1 MNKRALVLLTTL
13 ALILTA
19 CVHGNNSTTNTNG
32 SQSAAFQASFAPL
45 GGIGPFPNDLYFN
58 HSDGTPNTTGTLSIP
73 VLASGA
79 SNPAN
84 APTLAMNH
92 LDGFGTQSVINA
104 YFTESL
110 DAKSLSA
117 SDVLVFKVTANP
129 QTKVIDYTK
138 GGTPLVPG
146 ADCSAATTD
155 YTVGVSSASD
165 SGGTVLNITP
175 CKPLAGGSTYLVVL
189 TNGIKDINGAAAA
202 PSADYSLILTAD
214 LPVLSGGSMGTTG
227 NPQLDQVAQF
237 TIPQLLV
244 AAGAGIN
251 PHDIVL
257 TFSFSTQYIGATFAA
272 LEANT
277 PAGIGT
283 LADTGLNSSNVL
295 PPGASP
301 GYAEIYAGTLKIPY
315 YLSVAT
321 PSNPAPALSGYWHT
335 ASGGDT
341 TALSPMPAATT
352 DVTIPMLATL
362 PIPNNGANGGCP
374 APAAPASGWPVVI
387 FQHGITQDRE
397 NVFAVADALAKAC
410 IAAVAIDLPLHGI
423 TDTSSNVAT
432 NPFYDNQLF
441 AGGPAQALV
450 TGERTFNL
458 PEVTP
463 FFPTASSTVAPSG
476 SYFIN
481 LGSLL
486 TSRDNLR
493 EAVADLISLR
503 KGIPG
508 ITAFGT
514 ANTLF
519 DGSQISFVGHSLGAI
534 VGTTFL
540 AVDGSH
546 ILAATLANPGGNI
559 TQLLLNSVSFAP
571 QINSGL
577 QAEGIVPGTQFY
589 DDFFRDTQTVIEN
602 GDPANYAALAA
613 ANDPIHMI
621 EVVGGFGTDPCNVP
635 DTVVPNSS
643 TQLLANLMGLTPASS
658 SIGPGLA
665 PIHALVQFTAGTHG
679 SLLSPAVPSSACNA
693 DAALYG
699 AVTLEMQTEMANFMG
714 SNGRYL
720 PINNNPAGLIK

>member
-32 SQSAAFQASFAPL
+32 SQSAAFQASYAPL
-45 GGIGPFPNDLYFN
+45 SGIGPFPNDLYFN
-58 HSDGTPNTTGTLSIP
+58 GSTTGTLNIP

-110 DAKSLSA
+110 DAKSLNT
-117 SDVLVFKVTANP
+117 SDVLVFKVTADP

-146 ADCSAATTD
+146 ADCSASTTD

-189 TNGIKDINGAAAA
+189 TNGIKNINGAAAA
-202 PSADYSLILTAD
+202 PSADYSLILAAD
-214 LPVLSGGSMGTTG
+214 LPVLSGGQMGTTG
-227 NPQLDQVAQF
+227 NAQLDQVALF
-237 TIPQLLV
+237 TLPQLAV
-244 AAGAGIN
+244 AAGANIN
-251 PHDIVL
+251 PQSIVL

-283 LADTGLNSSNVL
+283 LADTGLNSSKVL

-321 PSNPAPALSGYWHT
+321 PSNPAPALTGYWHT

-352 DVTIPMLATL
+352 DVTIPMLAT
-362 PIPNNGANGGCP
+362 IPDSSSGCT
-374 APAAPASGWPVVI
+374 APLAGWPVVI

-397 NVFAVADALAKAC
+397 NVFAIADALAKAC

-503 KGIPG
+503 KGIPS

-519 DGSQISFVGHSLGAI
+519 DGSQISYVGHSLGAI
-534 VGTTFL
+534 VG
-540 AVDGSH
+540 
-546 ILAATLANPGGNI
+546 
-559 TQLLLNSVSFAP
+559 
-571 QINSGL
+571 
-577 QAEGIVPGTQFY
+577 E
-589 DDFFRDTQTVIEN
+589 
-602 GDPANYAALAA
+602 
-613 ANDPIHMI
+613 
-621 EVVGGFGTDPCNVP
+621 
-635 DTVVPNSS
+635 
-643 TQLLANLMGLTPASS
+643 
-658 SIGPGLA
+658 IGRA
-665 PIHALVQFTAGTHG
+665 HV
-679 SLLSPAVPSSACNA
+679 
-693 DAALYG
+693 
-699 AVTLEMQTEMANFMG
+699 
-714 SNGRYL
+714 
-720 PINNNPAGLIK
+720 

>member
-32 SQSAAFQASFAPL
+32 SQSAAFQASYAPL
-45 GGIGPFPNDLYFN
+45 SGIGPFPNDLYFN
-58 HSDGTPNTTGTLSIP
+58 GSTTGTLNIP

-110 DAKSLSA
+110 DAKSLNT
-117 SDVLVFKVTANP
+117 SDVLVFKVTADP

-146 ADCSAATTD
+146 ADCSASTTD

-189 TNGIKDINGAAAA
+189 TNGIKNINGAAAA
-202 PSADYSLILTAD
+202 PSADYSLILAAD
-214 LPVLSGGSMGTTG
+214 LPVLSGGQMGTTG
-227 NPQLDQVAQF
+227 NAQLDQVALF
-237 TIPQLLV
+237 TLPQLAV
-244 AAGAGIN
+244 AAGANIN
-251 PHDIVL
+251 PQSIVL

-283 LADTGLNSSNVL
+283 LADTGLNSSKVL

-321 PSNPAPALSGYWHT
+321 PSNPAPALTGYWHT

-352 DVTIPMLATL
+352 DVTIPMLAT
-362 PIPNNGANGGCP
+362 IPDSSSGCT
-374 APAAPASGWPVVI
+374 APLAGWPVVI

-397 NVFAVADALAKAC
+397 NVFAIADALAKAC

-503 KGIPG
+503 KGIPS

-519 DGSQISFVGHSLGAI
+519 DGSQISYVGHSLGAI
-534 VGTTFL
+534 VGVPYL
-540 AVDGSH
+540 AVDGGN

-571 QINSGL
+571 QINAGL
-577 QAEGIVPGTQFY
+577 QAEGITPGTQFY
-589 DDFFRDTQTVIEN
+589 DDFFRDAQTVIEN

-613 ANDPIHMI
+613 VNDPIHMI
-621 EVVGGFGTDPCNVP
+621 EVVGGFGNDPCNVP

-643 TQLLANLMGLTPASS
+643 TQLLANLMGLTPTSS

-693 DAALYG
+693 DASLYG

-720 PINNNPAGLIK
+720 PINNSPAGLIK

>member
-32 SQSAAFQASFAPL
+32 SQSAAFQASYAPL
-45 GGIGPFPNDLYFN
+45 SGIGPFPNDLYFN
-58 HSDGTPNTTGTLSIP
+58 GSTTGPLNIP

-79 SNPAN
+79 NNPAN

-110 DAKSLSA
+110 DATSLGA
-117 SDVLVFKVTANP
+117 SDVLVFKVTADP

-146 ADCSAATTD
+146 ADCSASTTD

-175 CKPLAGGSTYLVVL
+175 CKPLAGGTTYLVVL
-189 TNGIKDINGAAAA
+189 TNGIKDSNGAAAA

-214 LPVLSGGSMGTTG
+214 LPVLTGGNMGTTG
-227 NPQLDQVAQF
+227 NAQLDQVAQF
-237 TIPQLLV
+237 TLPQLLV

-251 PHDIVL
+251 PQSIVV

-277 PAGIGT
+277 PAGVGT
-283 LADTGLNSSNVL
+283 LADTGLNSSKVL

-301 GYAEIYAGTLKIPY
+301 GFAEIYAGTLKIPY

-321 PSNPAPALSGYWHT
+321 PSNPAPALTGYWHT

-341 TALSPMPAATT
+341 TALSPMPVSTT
-352 DVTIPMLATL
+352 DVTIPMLAT
-362 PIPNNGANGGCP
+362 IPDSNSGCT
-374 APAAPASGWPVVI
+374 APLTGWPVVI
-387 FQHGITQDRE
+387 FQHGITQNRE
-397 NVFAVADALAKAC
+397 NVFAVADALAQAC
-410 IAAVAIDLPLHGI
+410 IATVAIDLPLHGV
-423 TDTSSNVAT
+423 TDTSD
-432 NPFYDNQLF
+432 PFYGNQLF
-441 AGGPAQALV
+441 TGTPAAALM
-450 TGERTFNL
+450 TGERTFDL
-458 PEVTP
+458 PEVPP

-503 KGIPG
+503 KGIPS

-519 DGSQISFVGHSLGAI
+519 DGSQISYVGHSLGAI
-534 VGTTFL
+534 VGVPYL
-540 AVDGSH
+540 AVDGGN

-571 QINSGL
+571 QINAGL
-577 QAEGIVPGTQFY
+577 QAEGITPGTQFY
-589 DDFFRDTQTVIEN
+589 DDFFRDAQTVIEN

-613 ANDPIHMI
+613 VNDPIHMI
-621 EVVGGFGTDPCNVP
+621 EVVGGFGNDPCNVP

-643 TQLLANLMGLTPASS
+643 TQLLAN
-658 SIGPGLA
+658 
-665 PIHALVQFTAGTHG
+665 
-679 SLLSPAVPSSACNA
+679 
-693 DAALYG
+693 
-699 AVTLEMQTEMANFMG
+699 
-714 SNGRYL
+714 
-720 PINNNPAGLIK
+720 

>member
-32 SQSAAFQASFAPL
+32 SQSAAFQASYAPL
-45 GGIGPFPNDLYFN
+45 SGIGPFPNDLYFN
-58 HSDGTPNTTGTLSIP
+58 GSTTGTLNIP

-92 LDGFGTQSVINA
+92 LDGFGTQSVVNA

-110 DAKSLSA
+110 DAKSLNT
-117 SDVLVFKVTANP
+117 SDVLVFKVTADP

-138 GGTPLVPG
+138 SGTPLVPG
-146 ADCSAATTD
+146 ADCSASTTD

-189 TNGIKDINGAAAA
+189 TNGIKDINGDAAA
-202 PSADYSLILTAD
+202 PSADYSLILAAD

-251 PHDIVL
+251 PQDIVL

-321 PSNPAPALSGYWHT
+321 PSNPAPALTDYWHT

-352 DVTIPMLATL
+352 DVTIPMLAT
-362 PIPNNGANGGCP
+362 IPDSNSGCT
-374 APAAPASGWPVVI
+374 APLTGWPVVI

-503 KGIPG
+503 KGIPS

-519 DGSQISFVGHSLGAI
+519 DGSQISYVGHSLGAI
-534 VGTTFL
+534 VGVPYL
-540 AVDGSH
+540 AVDGGN

-571 QINSGL
+571 QINAGL
-577 QAEGIVPGTQFY
+577 QAEGITPGTQFY
-589 DDFFRDTQTVIEN
+589 DDFFRDAQTVIEN

-613 ANDPIHMI
+613 VNDPIHMI
-621 EVVGGFGTDPCNVP
+621 EVVGGFGKDPCNVP

-643 TQLLANLMGLTPASS
+643 TQLLANLMGLTPTSS
-658 SIGPGLA
+658 SIGPGIA

-720 PINNNPAGLIK
+720 PINNSPAGLIK